1 VTDFT
6 SYPLGVGAPCGS
18 KTSPASHKSKKSSKS
33 TVVTACYRGM
43 KKSDAV
49 AKRSEGGR
57 ILGKRELKGI
67 RKNNVRLEEYFAAL
81 SGAINRDAF
90 EEMME
95 SNAWLLARVT
105 RQLGAGRVE
114 VVTQN
119 GSKEKVV
126 ISGSLKV
133 KGKAAHKTD
142 CEFVMLVNDVV
153 LLHGPQIAAKL
164 HHDEYA
170 LVTKEFARLSIVV
183 PVKGF
188 FTEGSIDLD
197 TELEDMGFVWES
209 SLPAGGAGEE
219 EDEKDIDVDR
229 V

>member
-1 VTDFT
+1 M
-6 SYPLGVGAPCGS
+6 
-18 KTSPASHKSKKSSKS
+18 KKSKSKS
-33 TVVTACYRGM
+33 TVVMATLRGM

-57 ILGKRELKGI
+57 VLGKRELKGM
-67 RKNNVRLEEYFAAL
+67 RKNNARLDEYFSAL
-81 SGAINRDAF
+81 TESETRIGF
-90 EEMME
+90 EEKKE
-95 SNAWLLARVT
+95 VNAWLLARVT

-114 VVTQN
+114 VITQD
-119 GSKEKVV
+119 GSMEKVV

-170 LVTKEFARLSIVV
+170 LVIKEFARLSIVV

-188 FTEGSIDLD
+188 FAEGSMDLD
-197 TELEDMGFVWES
+197 AELEDVGFEWDS

-219 EDEKDIDVDR
+219 ESDDEEVVVDTI
-229 V
+229 

>member
-1 VTDFT
+1 
-6 SYPLGVGAPCGS
+6 
-18 KTSPASHKSKKSSKS
+18 
-33 TVVTACYRGM
+33 M

-57 ILGKRELKGI
+57 VIGKRELKGM
-67 RKNNVRLEEYFAAL
+67 RKNDMRLEEYLEALTSAA
-81 SGAINRDAF
+81 SRESF
-90 EEMME
+90 EETMA

-114 VVTQN
+114 VLTQE
-119 GSKEKVV
+119 GRSERVA

-133 KGKAAHKTD
+133 KGRAANKTD
-142 CEFVMLVNDVV
+142 CEFVMLVNDIV

-164 HHDEYA
+164 HRSDYKTVQSA
-170 LVTKEFARLSIVV
+170 LESLHIIV

-188 FTEGSIDLD
+188 FSLGSIETDAA
-197 TELEDMGFVWES
+197 LEDIGFEWDTSATVA
-209 SLPAGGAGEE
+209 AGGAGE
-219 EDEKDIDVDR
+219 DEVDVDA

>member
-1 VTDFT
+1 
-6 SYPLGVGAPCGS
+6 
-18 KTSPASHKSKKSSKS
+18 
-33 TVVTACYRGM
+33 M

-57 ILGKRELKGI
+57 ILGKRELKGM
-67 RKNNVRLEEYFAAL
+67 RKNNVRLEEYFTAL
-81 SGAINRDAF
+81 TGSVNRDAF
-90 EEMME
+90 EGMMK

-114 VVTQN
+114 VITQD

-142 CEFVMLVNDVV
+142 CEFVMLVNDIV

-164 HHDEYA
+164 HHDEYS
-170 LVTKEFARLSIVV
+170 LITKEFARLSIVV

-188 FTEGSIDLD
+188 FAEGSMDLD
-197 TELEDMGFVWES
+197 AELEDLGFVWES
-209 SLPAGGAGEE
+209 SLPAGGAGHSE
-219 EDEKDIDVDR
+219 EDEVDIDVDR

>member
-1 VTDFT
+1 M
-6 SYPLGVGAPCGS
+6 
-18 KTSPASHKSKKSSKS
+18 KKSKSKS
-33 TVVTACYRGM
+33 TVVMATLRGM

-57 ILGKRELKGI
+57 VLGKRELKGM
-67 RKNNVRLEEYFAAL
+67 RKNNARLDEYFSAL
-81 SGAINRDAF
+81 TESETRIGF
-90 EEMME
+90 EEKKE
-95 SNAWLLARVT
+95 VNAWLLARVT

-114 VVTQN
+114 VITQD
-119 GSKEKVV
+119 GSMEKVV
-126 ISGSLKV
+126 ISGSLKL

-170 LVTKEFARLSIVV
+170 LVIKEFARLSIVV

-188 FTEGSIDLD
+188 FAEGSMDLD
-197 TELEDMGFVWES
+197 AELEDVGFEWDS

-219 EDEKDIDVDR
+219 ESDDEEVVVDTI
-229 V
+229 

>member
-1 VTDFT
+1 M
-6 SYPLGVGAPCGS
+6 
-18 KTSPASHKSKKSSKS
+18 KKSKSKS
-33 TVVTACYRGM
+33 TVVMATLRGM

-57 ILGKRELKGI
+57 ILGKRELKGM
-67 RKNNVRLEEYFAAL
+67 RKNNARLDEYFNAL
-81 SGAINRDAF
+81 TDSSTRDAF
-90 EEMME
+90 EAKMAHD
-95 SNAWLLARVT
+95 AWLLARVT

-114 VVTQN
+114 VITQE
-119 GSKEKVV
+119 GSKENVV

-170 LVTKEFARLSIVV
+170 LVIKEFARLSIVV

-188 FTEGSIDLD
+188 FAEGSMDLD
-197 TELEDMGFVWES
+197 AELEDVGFEWDS

-219 EDEKDIDVDR
+219 ESDDEEVVVDTI
-229 V
+229 

>member
-1 VTDFT
+1 
-6 SYPLGVGAPCGS
+6 
-18 KTSPASHKSKKSSKS
+18 
-33 TVVTACYRGM
+33 M

-57 ILGKRELKGI
+57 IIGKRELKGM
-67 RKNNVRLEEYFAAL
+67 RKNDMRLEEYLEAL
-81 SGAINRDAF
+81 TSATSRESF
-90 EEMME
+90 EETMA

-114 VVTQN
+114 VMTQE
-119 GSKEKVV
+119 GRSERVA

-133 KGKAAHKTD
+133 KGRAANKTD
-142 CEFVMLVNDVV
+142 CEFVMLVNDIV

-164 HHDEYA
+164 HRSDFKTVQSA
-170 LVTKEFARLSIVV
+170 LESLHIIV

-188 FTEGSIDLD
+188 FSAGPIEADPEFEDL
-197 TELEDMGFVWES
+197 GFVWDTS
-209 SLPAGGAGEE
+209 ATAATAAAAGGAGDDNEV
-219 EDEKDIDVDR
+219 DVDT